1 MVECSSELDLIFA
14 ALAHPL
20 RRDILRR
27 GQKQEFSVSELA
39 EPYGLSI
46 AAISKHIQILE
57 KAGLVTKERRG
68 KQQFVF
74 LSKTAFRDA
83 STYLQNFDTL
93 WNNPMYVFQS
103 ILGKL

>member
-1 MVECSSELDLIFA
+1 MVECNVELDLIFA

-20 RRDILRR
+20 RRDILQR
-27 GQKQEFSVSELA
+27 GQHEELSVSELA
-39 EPYGLSI
+39 KPYGLSI

-68 KQQFVF
+68 KQQCIF
-74 LSKTAFRDA
+74 LSKAAFHQA
-83 STYLQNFDTL
+83 STYLQHFDTL
-93 WNNPMYVFQS
+93 WSNPLHVLQN